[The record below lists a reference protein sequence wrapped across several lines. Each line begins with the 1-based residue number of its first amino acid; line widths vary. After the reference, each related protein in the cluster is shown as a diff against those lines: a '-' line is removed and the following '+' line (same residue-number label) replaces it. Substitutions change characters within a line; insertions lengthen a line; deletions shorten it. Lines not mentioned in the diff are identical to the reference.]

1 MKPQLVLASRSPRR
15 RALLEMAGV
24 SHICMPSQCQE
35 VLPAGLSAEQ
45 AVLILA
51 KLKAMDVAQRC
62 EANLPVLGADTLVVL
77 DGRMLGKPSDTSQA
91 EEMLHALSGAW
102 HQVMTGLCLMRPG
115 KAPLATVEI
124 TRVHFINMTDRQIH
138 AYAAT
143 GDPLDKAGG
152 YGIQGMAGQYIDR
165 IEGCY
170 YNVVGLPLARLGKM
184 MEEGESVE

>member
-102 HQVMTGLCLMRPG
+102 HQVMTGLCLMRP
-115 KAPLATVEI
+115 
-124 TRVHFINMTDRQIH
+124 
-138 AYAAT
+138 
-143 GDPLDKAGG
+143 
-152 YGIQGMAGQYIDR
+152 
-165 IEGCY
+165 
-170 YNVVGLPLARLGKM
+170 
-184 MEEGESVE
+184 